1 MPEGDR
7 LSDRL
12 EGWFSGPGQKTV
24 GSLIELFGE
33 KSFAVLFVLL
43 LALSA
48 LPLPTGGVTHVF
60 ELIAMLLALQLIV
73 GRRHVWL
80 PERWRQRELGAA
92 TQKRFRETFL
102 RRLRWVESHSRPRLG
117 FLLSQ
122 RPSSIGFGAVV
133 LVLTVF
139 AFVAPPFTGLDTLP
153 SLGVVLI
160 SLGVLLDDALLA
172 LIGLVVGAV
181 GAVLVLFLGSLAV
194 KGASSLF

>member
-1 MPEGDR
+1 MPEGER

-12 EGWFSGPGQKTV
+12 DGWFSGPGPKTV

-80 PERWRQRELGAA
+80 PERWRQRELGSA

-102 RRLRWVESHSRPRLG
+102 RRLRWVERRSRPRLG

-122 RPSSIGFGAVV
+122 RPSNVGFGAVV